1 MSRARIFHD
10 GTSQAVRLP
19 KSVRIESKTVEIFR
33 RGDEVILREMPR
45 TLGDTVKHLAILG
58 EDFPTDIA
66 DPAPEPLPAWD
77 ATK

>member
-1 MSRARIFHD
+1 MTRARIFYV
-10 GTSQAVRLP
+10 GKSQVVRLP
-19 KSVRIESKTVEIFR
+19 KNVRIESRTVEIFR
-33 RGDEVILREMPR
+33 RGNEVILREMPR
-45 TLGDTVKHLAILG
+45 TLCDTVEHLAILG

>member
-1 MSRARIFHD
+1 MTRAKIFYV
-10 GTSQAVRLP
+10 GKCQAVRLP
-19 KSVRIESKTVEIFR
+19 KSVRLESKAVEIFR
-33 RGDEVILREMPR
+33 RGDEVILREVPR